1 MILVQ
6 RLKISAFNNLF
17 SSAAV
22 KRLICFLF
30 RYYIEEKI
38 MYMAKNVKKKY
49 KKLYR
54 ILYKYRGIIQYFT
67 SKVISYI

>member
-1 MILVQ
+1 MILIQ

-22 KRLICFLF
+22 KRLICVLF

-38 MYMAKNVKKKY
+38 MYVHGKKML
-49 KKLYR
+49 KK
-54 ILYKYRGIIQYFT
+54 
-67 SKVISYI
+67 V